1 MQEQQI
7 INQMIALSGKKR
19 DMLIKIKELSE
30 KQYSAFRDN
39 ALDGME
45 KILNRKDEIIQYIR
59 RLDDAFLAAYE
70 NLKEILG
77 IQSLDD
83 LAKTTLDGRKEL
95 KGLIGEITALV
106 ESIIQLEKDGYENAT
121 VLKKDLGN
129 KIKGVS
135 AGKKMATAYTI
146 KPNAAPSYFFDS
158 KK

>member
-19 DMLIKIKELSE
+19 DMLIKLKELSE
-30 KQYSAFRDN
+30 KQYSAFRDKT
-39 ALDGME
+39 LDGME

-59 RLDDAFLAAYE
+59 KLDDAFLMAYE

-77 IQSLDD
+77 IQNLDG
-83 LAKTTLDGRKEL
+83 LAETTLNGRKEL
-95 KGLIGEITALV
+95 KDLIGEITALV
-106 ESIIQLEKDGYENAT
+106 ESIIQLEKDGYENAV
-121 VLKKDLGN
+121 VLKKELGN

-146 KPNAAPSYFFDS
+146 KPTAAPSYFFD
-158 KK
+158 KKK